1 MSIADTDLERQG
13 LRRLWVD
20 AMHDQISQVAFD
32 VGPHVLGR
40 VEIWGVGRK
49 LDSVSCSILAMRSFC
64 AGILGRTCSLPFH
77 LTVALRSSKS
87 EQTSAGE
94 VPKLPQRWT
103 MSCGRRADAKSTSTS
118 TARPGKGGGQDL
130 RAIEVPARPP
140 EDGKPDGWCARCDAP
155 QGLALVRAD
164 TPPNDWKDLLHRMLM
179 LVASGHWSA
188 RKTVQLVALGG
199 AVVVLLYMVV
209 RNPDVLRFI
218 GGSPWGWPVVA
229 GGAVTAGGWVWWR
242 RRKRAIPEARGL
254 PEMASKHGP
263 QLIGNDRD
271 TAQEATDERPGVGR

>member
-1 MSIADTDLERQG
+1 
-13 LRRLWVD
+13 
-20 AMHDQISQVAFD
+20 
-32 VGPHVLGR
+32 
-40 VEIWGVGRK
+40 
-49 LDSVSCSILAMRSFC
+49 
-64 AGILGRTCSLPFH
+64 
-77 LTVALRSSKS
+77 
-87 EQTSAGE
+87 
-94 VPKLPQRWT
+94 
-103 MSCGRRADAKSTSTS
+103 
-118 TARPGKGGGQDL
+118 
-130 RAIEVPARPP
+130 
-140 EDGKPDGWCARCDAP
+140 
-155 QGLALVRAD
+155 
-164 TPPNDWKDLLHRMLM
+164 MLM